1 MSEENKYNEAVSEIV
16 VEEGPKIKLDENQV
30 LGYLKRSEKN
40 NAEILKSLKFIKRYY
55 KWRAINKA
63 LQVSLFVLLII
74 LGILGWGNIT
84 ELFSNFSLNF
94 QDQLGEVLKSGI
106 LEKIN
111 IS

>member
-1 MSEENKYNEAVSEIV
+1 MSEENKYNEVKVEAVKDKE
-16 VEEGPKIKLDENQV
+16 PKIELSESQV
-30 LGYLKRSEKN
+30 LGYLKRSEEN

-55 KWRAINKA
+55 FWRAVNKT
-63 LQVSLFVLLII
+63 LQVVLFVILII
-74 LGILGWGNIT
+74 LGILGWGSIT
-84 ELFSNFSLNF
+84 DLFTNFSLNF